1 MIKYQHLGPVS
12 TIIWFPRL
20 VAGAFQVALVVKNPP
35 ANAGD
40 LRDSSW
46 IPGLGIFPG
55 EGHGNPLQYSCL
67 ENPMDRGAEWA
78 TVHRITKSQTQLK
91 GLSKHTGWLLWV
103 ADASSIFTHD
113 LAIISVYIQCLIKE
127 MSAGLAIS
135 SLLFL

>member
-67 ENPMDRGAEWA
+67 ENPMDRRDWQA
-78 TVHRITKSQTQLK
+78 TVHMVTKSK
-91 GLSKHTGWLLWV
+91 V
-103 ADASSIFTHD
+103 
-113 LAIISVYIQCLIKE
+113 
-127 MSAGLAIS
+127 
-135 SLLFL
+135 

>member
-55 EGHGNPLQYSCL
+55 EGNVYRPQYSCL
-67 ENPMDRGAEWA
+67 ENFFA
-78 TVHRITKSQTQLK
+78 THGVSMEFSWPEYWS
-91 GLSKHTGWLLWV
+91 G
-103 ADASSIFTHD
+103 
-113 LAIISVYIQCLIKE
+113 
-127 MSAGLAIS
+127 
-135 SLLFL
+135 

>member
-1 MIKYQHLGPVS
+1 M
-12 TIIWFPRL
+12 FPIQSSPL
-20 VAGAFQVALVVKNPP
+20 QVALVVKNPP

-113 LAIISVYIQCLIKE
+113 LAIISLYIQCLIKE

>member
-91 GLSKHTGWLLWV
+91 GLSKHTGWLLRV

-113 LAIISVYIQCLIKE
+113 LAIISLYIQCLIKE